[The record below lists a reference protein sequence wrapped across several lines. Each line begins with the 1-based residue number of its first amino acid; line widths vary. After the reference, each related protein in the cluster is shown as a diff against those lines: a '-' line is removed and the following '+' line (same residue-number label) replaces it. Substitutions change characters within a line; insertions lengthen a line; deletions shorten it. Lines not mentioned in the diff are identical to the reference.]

1 MAKKTTT
8 TTSKPIV
15 TIYTNKNCGYCTTT
29 KDKFSEKEV
38 EFIEKESS
46 EYANEWNEVS
56 RLTGL
61 PTFPTIKFNNEY
73 YIPGRDFNNPDQ
85 IVDYIK
91 EWDSNNE
98 IKQSNDVK
106 LLEAFKTLTFTLNRS
121 FARLQQDLEQLK
133 NQEYTIT
140 KTQENN
146 QNPQNVN
153 KSTD

>member
-1 MAKKTTT
+1 MAKKTTPKAIIY
-8 TTSKPIV
+8 TSKS
-15 TIYTNKNCGYCTTT
+15 CGYCTTT
-29 KDKFSEKEV
+29 KDKFNEKEV

-46 EYANEWNEVS
+46 EYVNEWNEVS

-61 PTFPTIKFNNEY
+61 PTFPTIKFNNDY

-91 EWDSNNE
+91 EWDSDNE
-98 IKQSNDVK
+98 IKQSNDIR

-121 FARLQQDLEQLK
+121 FIRLQQDLEQLK
-133 NQEYTIT
+133 NQEYTVT
-140 KTQENN
+140 KTQVNN